1 MDRPLINPTPQSF
14 SRLEDE
20 PEEAIGQPDVP
31 LPGQLSFSIENE
43 TEVLIGSI
51 RNQLLQR
58 ENVIKHIPL
67 LKSFSASLAITT
79 SIIFSGTFLLLTLRY
94 FSVLPKNVLAFFNP
108 TIGSWNASDRS
119 VLLFLPVLF
128 GIIQAVVIV
137 VNSENYNHNRRLAD
151 LIYLLMSFINAVG
164 IITVFQMLSLVTN
177 NLG

>member
-14 SRLEDE
+14 ARLEDE
-20 PEEAIGQPDVP
+20 PEAAVGQPDVP
-31 LPGQLSFSIENE
+31 LPGQLAFPIGNE
-43 TEVLIGSI
+43 TDVIIGSI

-58 ENVIKHIPL
+58 ENVIKHMPL

-79 SIIFSGTFLLLTLRY
+79 SFVFSTTFLIMTLRY
-94 FSVLPKNVLAFFNP
+94 YSVLPKNVLAFFNP
-108 TIGSWNASDRS
+108 VIGSWNASDRS

-137 VNSENYNHNRRLAD
+137 VNSENYNHNRRLAE
-151 LIYLLMSFINAVG
+151 LIYLVMSFINVIG
-164 IITVFQMLSLVTN
+164 LITVFQMLSLVTD